1 MLNLINLKQTYMK
14 KFTTLTIALIIITL
28 QLSAQKSKNA
38 IYLKNGSIIYGTLT
52 EISDNKYKLQGKDGS
67 LYIFPA
73 DEVEK
78 YQKDLPVYD
87 GRKDKGFS
95 FSLEVGLLIG
105 SQNTEYISP
114 FSFNAIF
121 GYTFDKKNNIGFG
134 TGAEFIGETYTPMYL
149 EFRRLINDN
158 RVAPFLF
165 LRTGLLIYLG
175 GGDDDSEDSY
185 PYYNYNRKDF
195 KGGPSIT
202 AGTGISWSGE
212 DIETCLS
219 FAYRYCTTSY
229 DQLEYNQQEVS
240 YTNYYNRLEVKFGFR
255 F

>member
-1 MLNLINLKQTYMK
+1 MK
-14 KFTTLTIALIIITL
+14 NFTLLAIALIITTL
-28 QLSAQKSKNA
+28 QLSGQKSKSA
-38 IYLKNGSIIYGTLT
+38 IYLKNGSIIYGTLS
-52 EISDNKYKLQGKDGS
+52 EISDNQYKLKGKDGS

-73 DEVEK
+73 GDVEK
-78 YQKDLPVYD
+78 YQIDIPVFE
-87 GRKDKGFS
+87 GRKEKGFS
-95 FSLEVGLLIG
+95 FSLEGGLLIG
-105 SQNTEYISP
+105 SQSTEYKSP

-121 GYTFDKKNNIGFG
+121 GYTFDTKNNVGFG

-149 EFRRLINDN
+149 EFRRLINDK

-165 LRTGLLIYLG
+165 VRTGLLVYLG
-175 GGDDDSEDSY
+175 GGNDDSGDSY
-185 PYYNYNRKDF
+185 PYYNYDRKDF

-212 DIETCLS
+212 DIETYLS